1 MKKIKNGVYM
11 WIYKGYV
18 FKFKKAYGY
27 HPYGLWYVQSGNFRD
42 EHNTM
47 KHLHAD
53 IIKNFDF
60 YENEYQLWEEE
71 KYLKAGEIIESTLKG
86 FKK

>member
-11 WIYKGYV
+11 WTYKGYI
-18 FKFKKAYGY
+18 FKFKKAYV
-27 HPYGLWYVQSGNFRD
+27 LWYVQSGNYRD

-47 KHLHAD
+47 KHLQAD
-53 IIKNFDF
+53 IIRNFDF

-86 FKK
+86 LKK